1 MSRRTAATA
10 RAAALSPSHHRL
22 LLAFA
27 AALALIAAIPSLAHA
42 ATAPAKATP
51 STSKSIVTR
60 HAYAQAMPTEFSSAA
75 RRHPHQRYAVRDR
88 DSVRNAYGAYVG
100 GPAIVS
106 PSYGYGGGYGYGYG
120 DNSRN
125 QTW

>member
-10 RAAALSPSHHRL
+10 RAATLSTSHHRL

-27 AALALIAAIPSLAHA
+27 AALALIAAIPSFAHA
-42 ATAPAKATP
+42 APASTASGRAAPAK
-51 STSKSIVTR
+51 SVITR
-60 HAYAQAMPTEFSSAA
+60 HAYAQATATEFSSAA
-75 RRHPHQRYAVRDR
+75 RRHHHQRYVVRER
-88 DSVRNAYGAYVG
+88 DSFRGAYGYV
-100 GPAIVS
+100 PAPVVTA
-106 PSYGYGGGYGYGYG
+106 PSYGYGGYGYGYG